1 MPNLKTFLKHKSD
14 DEMIC
19 ARTDQIDSDNTCE
32 GDSGGPLLCEI
43 DGKAVLAG
51 ITSFGPQC
59 STR

>member
-1 MPNLKTFLKHKSD
+1 
-14 DEMIC
+14 MIC